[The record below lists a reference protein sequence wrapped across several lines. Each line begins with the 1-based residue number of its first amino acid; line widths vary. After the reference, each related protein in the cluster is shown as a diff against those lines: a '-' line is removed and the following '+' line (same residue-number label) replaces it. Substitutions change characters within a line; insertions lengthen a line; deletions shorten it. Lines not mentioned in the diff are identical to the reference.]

1 MLSQIYPHIYCNQI
15 PLPNN
20 PLKYLNSYIIV
31 SPDRN
36 LIIDTGFN
44 QPECEAALL
53 GGIIELGLDLTKT
66 DVLLTH
72 RHSDHAGLAGL
83 LEQKGAHI
91 YVGAK
96 EKSAIQEMFN
106 PAFWNGMDNLMT
118 QYGLDE
124 YGITVNNHP
133 GYRYRSQIISHC
145 TSLSEGATLTYGD
158 YTFSVIDIP
167 GHTPGQIGL
176 YEAKH
181 HLFFCGD
188 HILISITPNI
198 TFWGFEQD
206 SLAQYLDSL
215 RKVSTL
221 SIDWLFTGHREI
233 VRDHKARISQ
243 LIIHH
248 ETRLAETM
256 QILES
261 GSQSSAQVAA
271 RMKWE
276 IRAKNWDDFPKAQK
290 WFATGE
296 AAAHLEYLF
305 NTRRILRKEIE
316 GTLYYYKESEAGK
329 S

>member
-1 MLSQIYPHIYCNQI
+1 M
-15 PLPNN
+15 
-20 PLKYLNSYIIV
+20 
-31 SPDRN
+31 
-36 LIIDTGFN
+36 
-44 QPECEAALL
+44 E
-53 GGIIELGLDLTKT
+53 GIAELGLDLTKT

-96 EKSAIQEMFN
+96 ESHAILEMFN
-106 PAFWNGMDNLMT
+106 PSFWDRMDGLIT
-118 QYGLDE
+118 QYGLGE
-124 YGITVNNHP
+124 YGITLNNHP
-133 GYRYRSQIISHC
+133 GFRYRSQVISQC
-145 TSLSEGATLTYGD
+145 TSLTEGATLTYGD
-158 YTFSVIDIP
+158 YTFTVVDVP

-176 YEAKH
+176 YENKH
-181 HLFFCGD
+181 RLFFCGD
-188 HILISITPNI
+188 HILSSITPNI

-215 RKVSTL
+215 RKVATL

-233 VRDHKARISQ
+233 VRDHKTRINQ
-243 LIIHH
+243 LISHH
-248 ETRLAETM
+248 ETRLAETLH
-256 QILES
+256 ILQS

-276 IRAKNWDDFPKAQK
+276 IRAKSWEDFPKAQK

-305 NTRRILRKEIE
+305 NTGKITRENVN
-316 GTLYYYKESEAGK
+316 GTLFYCKVSEED
-329 S
+329 

>member
-1 MLSQIYPHIYCNQI
+1 MLSQIYPQIYCNQI

-20 PLKYLNSYIIV
+20 PLKYLNSYILV

-44 QPECEAALL
+44 QPECEAALVA
-53 GGIIELGLDLTKT
+53 GITELGLDLTKT

-83 LEQKGAHI
+83 LEQRGAHI

-96 EKSAIQEMFN
+96 ERESIQEMFN
-106 PAFWNGMDNLMT
+106 PDFWTGMDNLMI
-118 QYGLDE
+118 QYGLGE
-124 YGITVNNHP
+124 YDITVNNHP
-133 GYRYRSQIISHC
+133 GFRYRSQAISHC
-145 TSLSEGATLTYGD
+145 DSLSEGATLRYGD

-188 HILISITPNI
+188 HILDSITPNI

-215 RKVSTL
+215 RKVATL

-233 VRDHKARISQ
+233 IRDPGTRINQ
-243 LIIHH
+243 LINHH
-248 ETRLAETM
+248 AIRLAETLH
-256 QILES
+256 ILEK
-261 GSQSSAQVAA
+261 GSQSAAQVAA

-276 IRAKNWDDFPKAQK
+276 IRAKSWEDFPKAQK

-305 NTRRILRKEIE
+305 NTGRISRENVD
-316 GTLYYYKESEAGK
+316 GTLHYYKESEEGK
-329 S
+329 P